1 MEFRFRLSDDEDV
14 DDQAILAAEAH
25 YQAHLSGVDFSGA
38 GDLERYFRR
47 DFFHDG
53 LITAV
58 GFDSRMHDLV
68 VDIDSYS
75 FWLDGYREPAL
86 GGDPVAFRCTF
97 AGVAWM
103 ELATRRIDDLN
114 DPLDESEDTV
124 EFMRSEIDGLP
135 EHIATY
141 DLNYGVPHHSLVIE
155 TLTGERKLALV
166 FRHVTVAPHDQAVFD
181 SLLANPRVWTGL
193 YPERAID

>member
-1 MEFRFRLSDDEDV
+1 MEFRYRLSDDDA
-14 DDQAILAAEAH
+14 DHQADLAAEAE
-25 YQAHLSGVDFSGA
+25 YQAHLSGIDFSGA

-68 VDIDSYS
+68 IDIDAYS
-75 FWLDGYREPAL
+75 FWLDGYRESAL
-86 GGDPVAFRCTF
+86 GGGSVAFRCTF
-97 AGVAWM
+97 AGVAWL
-103 ELATRRIDDLN
+103 ELATRRIDEFN
-114 DPLDESEDTV
+114 DPLDEPEDTV
-124 EFMRSEIDGLP
+124 QFMRSEIDGLP
-135 EHIATY
+135 ELIATH
-141 DLNYGVPHHSLVIE
+141 DSNYGVPHHSLVIE
-155 TLTGERKLALV
+155 TLTGERNLALV
-166 FRHVTVAPHDQAVFD
+166 FRHVTVAPLDQAVLD

>member
-1 MEFRFRLSDDEDV
+1 MVEFRYRLSDEDV
-14 DDQAILAAEAH
+14 DDQAILAAEEE

-58 GFDSRMHDLV
+58 RFDSRMHDLV
-68 VDIDSYS
+68 VDIDAYS

-103 ELATRRIDDLN
+103 ELATRRIDAFN
-114 DPLDESEDTV
+114 NPLDESEDRV
-124 EFMRSEIDGLP
+124 EFMRSEIDGLA
-135 EHIATY
+135 EFIATH
-141 DLNYGVPHHSLVIE
+141 DSNYGVVHHSLVIE
-155 TLTGERKLALV
+155 TCTGMRNLALV
-166 FRHVTVAPHDQAVFD
+166 FRRVTVEPLDPAVLD
-181 SLLANPRVWTGL
+181 GLLANPRVWTGL
-193 YPERAID
+193 YPERAIG